1 MTRLHFLA
9 AACLSL
15 ALAGCGSVP
24 LPQHQASV
32 ETIQNLRGS
41 GIAPVKIGAFT
52 KDAKM
57 PAKQDQSV
65 VSRSVTV
72 ISPDSGSFAIY
83 LGNVVK
89 TELEAAGKFDANSDT
104 VVQGVLTTNE
114 LSTGIGKGKG
124 ALGAHFTMTRAG
136 AQVFDKS
143 LVAEQEW
150 EGNFVG
156 AVAIPDA
163 INHYQSLYKELAAK
177 LLSDEDFR
185 KAASAPAGPAVR

>member
-1 MTRLHFLA
+1 MARWYVFA

-24 LPQHQASV
+24 LPEHQPSV
-32 ETIQNLRGS
+32 EIIQNLRAS
-41 GIAPVKIGAFT
+41 GIAPIKVGPFT
-52 KDAKM
+52 KDPKM

-72 ISPDSGSFAIY
+72 ISPDNGSFAAY

-89 TELEAAGKFDANSDT
+89 TELEGAGKFDANSDLT
-104 VVQGVLTTNE
+104 VQGVLTANE

-136 AQVFDKS
+136 AQVFDKN
-143 LVAEQEW
+143 LVAQQEW

-185 KAASAPAGPAVR
+185 KAASPPAGPAIR